1 MEGTSDEAL
10 KVKKNGRRKKASF
23 SKSGDEEIPTSS
35 GGEAKSD
42 LLAVSW
48 NLIGPHWSS
57 LYFIACN
64 AVFLLKSVSA
74 TPITKPN

>member
-42 LLAVSW
+42 LLAVSPRLQI
-48 NLIGPHWSS
+48 NFFLFLIGHP
-57 LYFIACN
+57 
-64 AVFLLKSVSA
+64 
-74 TPITKPN
+74 